1 MEALKSGGAREVVR
15 VLSGDRPRSLV
26 NEPTGRGPVG

>member
-1 MEALKSGGAREVVR
+1 MEALKSGVAREVVR